1 MVEDARY
8 SAQSRRRR
16 EKHTLAK
23 RSTVLLIACCLTS
36 HCNNTCEGFRAPVL
50 QVCAARGSRASVCAL
65 ATDRLL
71 AAPPAARRTVTTAA
85 RLRASRQPCA
95 PLRLPRA
102 ARRPLPG
109 ERAMGPGFGRRDTAW
124 HRAHTGTKIERS
136 ARRVRRQE
144 GRRQKGLGAWR
155 KIARHVPR
163 MPRTNAASA
172 PKTLGVLA
180 FPNSQSALTAAC
192 VWQPKQP
199 KNTGDE
205 GSVGAGGRQGSGR
218 QGSRCRHFLVLTL
231 YLSPSCLSPLPP
243 RQRGGSE
250 LRFFCPRFKITSDPP
265 LSRLFSHKTLRLNPE
280 P

>member
-1 MVEDARY
+1 MVEAARY
-8 SAQSRRRR
+8 RAQSRKRR
-16 EKHTLAK
+16 EKHTFAK

-36 HCNNTCEGFRAPVL
+36 HRHTCEGFRAPVL

-65 ATDRLL
+65 ATDRLH
-71 AAPPAARRTVTTAA
+71 AAPPAARRTVATAA

-144 GRRQKGLGAWR
+144 GRRQKGLGPWR
-155 KIARHVPR
+155 KIARLVPR

-172 PKTLGVLA
+172 PKTLGVPA
-180 FPNSQSALTAAC
+180 SPNPQSALTAAC

-231 YLSPSCLSPLPP
+231 SRSPSHLSPLPP

-250 LRFFCPRFKITSDPP
+250 LRVFFFLASKLHQIL
-265 LSRLFSHKTLRLNPE
+265 LSPAISALRPQD
-280 P
+280 